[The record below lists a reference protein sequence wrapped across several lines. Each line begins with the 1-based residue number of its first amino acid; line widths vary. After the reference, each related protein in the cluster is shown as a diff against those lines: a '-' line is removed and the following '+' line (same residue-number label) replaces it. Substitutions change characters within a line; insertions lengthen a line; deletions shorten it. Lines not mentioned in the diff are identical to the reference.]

1 MMKRTIWG
9 EIVFRFYSWV
19 IDRFGVVIYE
29 ANYNDE

>member
-9 EIVFRFYSWV
+9 EIVFRLYSWY

-29 ANYNDE
+29 VEYDN